1 MTKGSW
7 PLIRSFSRARTE
19 RERGFILMSV
29 LIIAILF
36 FAMMTLLL
44 IESSEMSRRADR
56 YRSRVIAQVLAENA
70 VELAAQKMITTPATV
85 RKYEDEQGTIRGEY
99 KASPS
104 GQFNL
109 IGTSESKGLF
119 PVKATVKIQGHL
131 DGSNPRI
138 DFTFHSQ

>member
-1 MTKGSW
+1 
-7 PLIRSFSRARTE
+7 
-19 RERGFILMSV
+19 MSV

-104 GQFNL
+104 GHF
-109 IGTSESKGLF
+109 ISSV
-119 PVKATVKIQGHL
+119 PA
-131 DGSNPRI
+131 SRRA
-138 DFTFHSQ
+138 SSR

>member
-1 MTKGSW
+1 
-7 PLIRSFSRARTE
+7 LIRSFSRARTE

-70 VELAAQKMITTPATV
+70 VELAAQKMITTSASV
-85 RKYEDEQGTIRGEY
+85 RRYEDEQGTIRGEY